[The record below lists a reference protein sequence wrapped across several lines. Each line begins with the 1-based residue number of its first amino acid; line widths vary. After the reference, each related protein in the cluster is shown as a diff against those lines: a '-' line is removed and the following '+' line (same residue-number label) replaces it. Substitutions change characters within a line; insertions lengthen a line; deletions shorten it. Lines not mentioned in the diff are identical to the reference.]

1 MGDKGCV
8 ATRGTERVEQKAFK
22 GFAVEDTTGAG
33 DLFSSGFMYGLLRNS
48 SLQRC
53 CELGCLSGAAVVQSM
68 GAEIN
73 ADGWTWVHAHMHEGR
88 ARSLVRGSAG
98 AVQRELLACYELI
111 ESVGRGVVYYG
122 SARLKA
128 SLFLFPYGQLE

>member
-1 MGDKGCV
+1 MESV
-8 ATRGTERVEQKAFK
+8 LGTNYVF
-22 GFAVEDTTGAG
+22 F
-33 DLFSSGFMYGLLRNS
+33 
-48 SLQRC
+48 RC

>member
-1 MGDKGCV
+1 MSI
-8 ATRGTERVEQKAFK
+8 FL
-22 GFAVEDTTGAG
+22 
-33 DLFSSGFMYGLLRNS
+33 LFSHITVCPYKLCVFF
-48 SLQRC
+48 RC

-122 SARLKA
+122 SAR
-128 SLFLFPYGQLE
+128 

>member
-1 MGDKGCV
+1 
-8 ATRGTERVEQKAFK
+8 
-22 GFAVEDTTGAG
+22 
-33 DLFSSGFMYGLLRNS
+33 
-48 SLQRC
+48 
-53 CELGCLSGAAVVQSM
+53 M

-111 ESVGRGVVYYG
+111 ESVGRVYYG
-122 SARLKA
+122 SAR
-128 SLFLFPYGQLE
+128 